1 MVHSQD
7 VNTFSMEKKI
17 MTTNFSNKKQIIS
30 SLKEQLSSRP
40 SRAILALQRL
50 YEFQTEDEKSESK
63 TKHHN
68 LRGFDSVDCKIMT
81 SFAKQLNENGSL
93 SEKQM
98 QILFTRIPKYAG
110 QLIDHSIKSGLIRKE
125 GKVYVW

>member
-40 SRAILALQRL
+40 SRAIFALQRL

-81 SFAKQLNENGSL
+81 SLAKQLNENGSL